1 MSHQD
6 LSSIEIQTNE
16 AYNQFDSLQP
26 RLPQDSYLVSLFYN
40 KIFISGS
47 TNYNLCK

>member
-26 RLPQDSYLVSLFYN
+26 HLPQEVSLFCN

-47 TNYNLCK
+47 KKYNLCK